1 MNKTFLKKYK
11 ILLMSILMSMIS
23 LTCDDQVPVDAQAPT
38 LDYSISII
46 TEVVNCQEVD
56 CLEEMCIGDAGCSDF
71 NEEQCESNEGLTCSW
86 EIPNNQAYSAGARN
100 IEELD
105 EFTDYEGYYLFFELK
120 LLDIDQ
126 EPVEGANL
134 VVIEEYL
141 EDGAQQGTFRAF
153 KNNDVTNS
161 SGIINGYWKD
171 SGQTG
176 NFMITVKYTDE
187 NGDDYTQ
194 EYPITV
200 LPTFNVV
207 NEVTI
212 ATEDNEILILDAGQG
227 TTAIYAYVE
236 NATNKQLENVP
247 VTFGVIG
254 DGKGSLTPQEA
265 YTQAVATED
274 DEGNIYYPIYAYS
287 IYTTEPG
294 VEEDVVDIF
303 VSIVGDDDNV
313 LYSDTTAVTVTNEI
327 AAAEDDVHSLTT
339 NFAPNQLVMP
349 ISDATEDSTYSI
361 NLIATVKDEANEALA
376 DVTIDFEIL
385 TPENTSASVGTLTT
399 GSVESNSS
407 GVAQAIIEVQE
418 SIIGNETLFKDSV
431 LVKTSITNPEDGIS
445 IIAEETSKIYIYS
458 DEYYDLEVSVMD
470 VEYLIN
476 NIIPNPLVI
485 STEDNIDSTYIVEVN
500 ATVKDE
506 NGVAIENVPINF
518 QSLNANIGTLVA
530 SDLLSDSTGTATGRI
545 EIPENQIESYVN
557 MDIRVYIPNPQN
569 EVETLLEATETLN
582 VYTDSYFSTIG
593 ASELI
598 TWPEQNEEIIDNIN
612 IEYTTN
618 LYAKV
623 LNQNG
628 AQMPNMP
635 VLFQRTTPGIGALN
649 TSVAYTDSTG
659 EAATVA
665 FVINPNELND
675 FPADTTVSVDFS
687 ISLYGNQAEGLT
699 ATESLTYQINGNTD
713 PEYNVSEFHFYP
725 DIDGISHDLYDQT
738 QISVI
743 AKDNAGV
750 GVSNVLV
757 RFELQEFNSRA
768 SNGELSAGF
777 VYTCCNT
784 STDSTSTQI
793 DSTAIQQN
801 GVASVTY
808 SNIEGGADM
817 LKAYILDPSN
827 SDIIAIDSMM
837 ISVNDACP
845 DCVEELNLYSKYYE
859 LPTIDSQFEQTDIYA
874 FYTDSTGNPAQ
885 QNSFINFQPWQQDE
899 EGEWINVGS
908 ISPEN
913 AFFVSGT
920 VSDLNGIF
928 PNAPQ
933 DSAVVYANATF
944 NMENASGLVKI
955 VGSYL
960 SLSDTLGVQINS
972 TGASFVEIIP
982 PFPSTIAVQG
992 SPEQESTIIT
1002 AEIRDGNGN
1011 LVSDSYITRFTLAYP
1026 AAIAGVHFNGEIG
1039 VTDTYTLSSNGTSSI
1054 TLNSGQIPVSVA
1066 MTVEVY
1072 EIADISSVDDL
1083 DNLDIITEASAVPVT
1098 VASGPPSSA
1107 VIGYS
1112 FLEALNIG
1120 GGLTELPV
1128 SIMLWDAWSNPVAD
1142 SISVYFTLNPV
1153 TAGSIIPEAKTA
1165 NLKPNG
1171 TDEDTW
1177 PGVAWTTIQYN
1188 ASQLFEFPEIIAN
1201 TTGNA
1206 CYDIAAQA
1214 YDPTITYDLC
1224 VAPDYEWQTEVLLT
1238 YSSLDNIVSY
1248 QNVCVDC
1255 SLTLVPLSDTQWDF
1269 QCGPGEFTL
1278 DVRAQLLDFYGVPV
1292 EGAISELLIFGSQ
1305 GGPTIEAYEYVCYWD
1320 NAPFNGQYDQGE
1332 EQFDEDGNPID
1343 EDGCNA
1349 VPVFTWGQAFTAEP
1363 PSTQVL
1369 TDEFG
1374 LKYWRVTFTDA
1385 ECIQTSI
1392 DPDSY
1397 TCSSPSIQA
1406 NLVNPNGA
1414 LSEEL
1419 SITLNSTCAE

>member
-1 MNKTFLKKYK
+1 
-11 ILLMSILMSMIS
+11 
-23 LTCDDQVPVDAQAPT
+23 
-38 LDYSISII
+38 
-46 TEVVNCQEVD
+46 
-56 CLEEMCIGDAGCSDF
+56 
-71 NEEQCESNEGLTCSW
+71 
-86 EIPNNQAYSAGARN
+86 
-100 IEELD
+100 
-105 EFTDYEGYYLFFELK
+105 
-120 LLDIDQ
+120 
-126 EPVEGANL
+126 
-134 VVIEEYL
+134 
-141 EDGAQQGTFRAF
+141 
-153 KNNDVTNS
+153 
-161 SGIINGYWKD
+161 
-171 SGQTG
+171 
-176 NFMITVKYTDE
+176 
-187 NGDDYTQ
+187 
-194 EYPITV
+194 
-200 LPTFNVV
+200 
-207 NEVTI
+207 
-212 ATEDNEILILDAGQG
+212 
-227 TTAIYAYVE
+227 
-236 NATNKQLENVP
+236 
-247 VTFGVIG
+247 
-254 DGKGSLTPQEA
+254 
-265 YTQAVATED
+265 
-274 DEGNIYYPIYAYS
+274 
-287 IYTTEPG
+287 
-294 VEEDVVDIF
+294 
-303 VSIVGDDDNV
+303 
-313 LYSDTTAVTVTNEI
+313 
-327 AAAEDDVHSLTT
+327 
-339 NFAPNQLVMP
+339 
-349 ISDATEDSTYSI
+349 
-361 NLIATVKDEANEALA
+361 
-376 DVTIDFEIL
+376 
-385 TPENTSASVGTLTT
+385 
-399 GSVESNSS
+399 
-407 GVAQAIIEVQE
+407 
-418 SIIGNETLFKDSV
+418 
-431 LVKTSITNPEDGIS
+431 
-445 IIAEETSKIYIYS
+445 
-458 DEYYDLEVSVMD
+458 
-470 VEYLIN
+470 
-476 NIIPNPLVI
+476 
-485 STEDNIDSTYIVEVN
+485 
-500 ATVKDE
+500 
-506 NGVAIENVPINF
+506 
-518 QSLNANIGTLVA
+518 
-530 SDLLSDSTGTATGRI
+530 
-545 EIPENQIESYVN
+545 
-557 MDIRVYIPNPQN
+557 
-569 EVETLLEATETLN
+569 
-582 VYTDSYFSTIG
+582 
-593 ASELI
+593 
-598 TWPEQNEEIIDNIN
+598 
-612 IEYTTN
+612 
-618 LYAKV
+618 
-623 LNQNG
+623 
-628 AQMPNMP
+628 
-635 VLFQRTTPGIGALN
+635 
-649 TSVAYTDSTG
+649 
-659 EAATVA
+659 
-665 FVINPNELND
+665 
-675 FPADTTVSVDFS
+675 
-687 ISLYGNQAEGLT
+687 
-699 ATESLTYQINGNTD
+699 
-713 PEYNVSEFHFYP
+713 
-725 DIDGISHDLYDQT
+725 
-738 QISVI
+738 
-743 AKDNAGV
+743 
-750 GVSNVLV
+750 
-757 RFELQEFNSRA
+757 
-768 SNGELSAGF
+768 
-777 VYTCCNT
+777 
-784 STDSTSTQI
+784 
-793 DSTAIQQN
+793 
-801 GVASVTY
+801 
-808 SNIEGGADM
+808 M

-845 DCVEELNLYSKYYE
+845 DCIEELNLYSKYYE

-1026 AAIAGVHFNGEIG
+1026 AAIAGVHFNGEAG

-1072 EIADISSVDDL
+1072 EMVDISSVDDL

-1224 VAPDYEWQTEVLLT
+1224 VAPAYEWQTEVLLT

-1269 QCGPGEFTL
+1269 QCGPGEFTI

-1343 EDGCNA
+1343 QDSCNA
-1349 VPVFTWGQAFTAEP
+1349 VPVFTWGQTFTAEP